1 MLAKRLIKSNDAGG
15 GACTNTVDLY
25 NPFPDGGG
33 VALYQLNGNADDVS
47 GNYNGTASNV
57 TYGAGQFGQAGVFN
71 SSNSSQIEIAATATT
86 PVDVSKSN
94 YSISLWVKTTSTSS
108 ERLIS
113 KYANDDAVAPFTL
126 ANNADGTLSFVERGG
141 SGGTVT
147 EITTTTLTV
156 NNGNW
161 HHVVVTKSPTATT
174 IYIDNSAFVNNNTH
188 TQVDG
193 GTTPWRIGRD
203 NPSSP
208 SYFNGEIDQV
218 RIFNRALRP
227 YEVEALYTEEYCTP
241 TIVPSEHFNTVL
253 YTGNQSTQSI
263 TGVGFQPDFIWIKER
278 TSTSSHALFDSVR
291 GVNKVLASDT
301 TDAED
306 VDNPNLLTSFNSDG
320 FSLGDNNRTNQG
332 SIEMVSWNF
341 KAGGAA
347 VTNTD
352 GTITSQ
358 VSANTEAGFSI
369 VSWTSNYSGNVNE
382 SVGHGLNQV
391 PDLYIVKKR
400 NNTSQWYVYAQDLI
414 GNNTLKLNTTDAI
427 SSSGWISAPTE
438 TTFNAWDWSSGSEM
452 ITYCFAEVEGFSN
465 FGSYVGTGASGNT
478 IVTGFE
484 PAFAIFKRVSSTSSW
499 FMIDNKRNPSNPRDL
514 FLNADTSD
522 AEYVPSHGVE
532 FLENGFSFISTD
544 LNGTGQTWMYMAF
557 AADPTTIEPTLEDS
571 FNTVTYTGNGGTQN
585 IGGVFEGG
593 GSFNGSSSKIEIG
606 SVISSVSD
614 TTDFSFSQWLNFNA
628 LPTSG
633 GIMGIWGSSSA
644 NLAAIRVAIIETS
657 GQYELSFL
665 RNFNNSYYYANSYPT
680 LSLNNNSWYNL
691 VLTYVASTKTVKYFL
706 NGSQVSEFNLDQS
719 AVFTIDGNLTLGAYT
734 ASHPAR
740 TFNGS
745 IDQVRIFNTALT
757 AAQVTELY
765 EETDADSSVCN
776 FPSGAG
782 AVALY
787 ELNGNANDTCG
798 TYNGTAS
805 NVTWLNNGVGFQP
818 DLVWFK
824 NRDTTNYHQLL
835 DSIRGA
841 GNRLF
846 SNVTNAESFATD
858 TLQSFDPNG
867 FTVGSDNDVNGSG
880 YGIVAWCWKGAELP
894 AINSNGSIPSVVSA
908 NPAAGFSIVSYT
920 GNGNAATIGHGL
932 NLEPSVVIVK
942 NREDALGW
950 MVYHSSV
957 ITATSTN
964 KDYLELNTGDSI
976 QTKGSATTFE
986 GVDDNTIAL
995 GTTTQLNRDGDS
1007 YIAYCFHSVPSFSKI
1022 GSYIGDGTKTGPIIT
1037 TGFRPAWVMIK
1048 WTDDPNNSSSWTIYS
1063 NKINTGDVADT
1074 RLVADTSGAEVTSLP
1089 TDTNVR
1095 IINFSDTGFEIA
1107 GNSGLIN
1114 SLNGTYI
1121 YMAFANQF

>member
-1 MLAKRLIKSNDAGG
+1 MLAKRLIKSNDSGG
-15 GACTNTVDLY
+15 CTNTVDSY

-47 GNYNGTASNV
+47 GNYDGTASNV

-71 SSNSSQIEIAATATT
+71 GTNASIDIAATATT
-86 PVDVSKSN
+86 PLDFSNRN
-94 YSISLWVKTTSTSS
+94 YSISAWVKTTITGSGVVVAKYGDTDSLRSFTFGFVSGTLRIYERINGGGTSTS
-108 ERLIS
+108 
-113 KYANDDAVAPFTL
+113 ANT
-126 ANNADGTLSFVERGG
+126 S
-141 SGGTVT
+141 
-147 EITTTTLTV
+147 V
-156 NNGNW
+156 NDGNW
-161 HHVVVTKSPTATT
+161 HHVVVTKSPTQTI
-174 IYIDNSAFVNNNTH
+174 IYIDGAADVTNNNT
-188 TQVDG
+188 TTANNG
-193 GTTPWRIGRD
+193 GTYPIQIGRD

-208 SYFNGEIDQV
+208 DWFNGSIDQV
-218 RIFNRALRP
+218 RIFSRALRP

-291 GVNKVLASDT
+291 GVNKVLASNT
-301 TDAED
+301 TEAED

-332 SIEMVSWNF
+332 SIEMVAWNF

-358 VSANTEAGFSI
+358 LSANTEAGFSV
-369 VSWTSNYSGNVNE
+369 VSYTGNGVSGATI
-382 SVGHGLNQV
+382 GHGLGV
-391 PDLYIVKKR
+391 EPSMIIVKNR
-400 NNTSQWYVYAQDLI
+400 DLSANWTVYHKGVDSIPENYRLV
-414 GNNTLKLNTTDAI
+414 LNTTTAKEDETNN
-427 SSSGWISAPTE
+427 GWNDTAPT
-438 TTFNAWDWSSGSEM
+438 SSVFSVGNGSWVNNSNDS
-452 ITYCFAEVEGFSN
+452 IIAYCFAEVEGFSN

-478 IVTGFE
+478 VVTGFE
-484 PAFAIFKRVSSTSSW
+484 PAMVIAKMTSSTDNW
-499 FMIDNKRNPSNPRDL
+499 RIYDNKRIDSVLYPNLSNQQDIA
-514 FLNADTSD
+514 NHIT
-522 AEYVPSHGVE
+522 
-532 FLENGFSFISTD
+532 FLENGFTWNTNNSNS
-544 LNGTGQTWMYMAF
+544 TGQEFIYMAF
-557 AADPTTIEPTLEDS
+557 AADPTTIEPSLEDS
-571 FNTVTYTGNGGTQN
+571 FNTVTYTGNGGT
-585 IGGVFEGG
+585 
-593 GSFNGSSSKIEIG
+593 
-606 SVISSVSD
+606 
-614 TTDFSFSQWLNFNA
+614 NA
-628 LPTSG
+628 IT
-633 GIMGIWGSSSA
+633 
-644 NLAAIRVAIIETS
+644 
-657 GQYELSFL
+657 
-665 RNFNNSYYYANSYPT
+665 
-680 LSLNNNSWYNL
+680 
-691 VLTYVASTKTVKYFL
+691 
-706 NGSQVSEFNLDQS
+706 
-719 AVFTIDGNLTLGAYT
+719 
-734 ASHPAR
+734 
-740 TFNGS
+740 
-745 IDQVRIFNTALT
+745 
-757 AAQVTELY
+757 
-765 EETDADSSVCN
+765 
-776 FPSGAG
+776 
-782 AVALY
+782 
-787 ELNGNANDTCG
+787 
-798 TYNGTAS
+798 
-805 NVTWLNNGVGFQP
+805 GVGFQP
-818 DLVWFK
+818 DLVWLK
-824 NRDTTNYHQLL
+824 NRDQADNHRIH
-835 DSIRGA
+835 DSIRTA
-841 GNRLF
+841 GYFIETNT
-846 SNVTNAESFATD
+846 TNAEQYSSNQVT
-858 TLQSFDPNG
+858 SFDSNG
-867 FTVGSDNDVNGSG
+867 FTLGSANTVNTNGEDYVS
-880 YGIVAWCWKGAELP
+880 WNFKGAELP